1 VTVTAARGTP
11 RLWSR
16 NFRLYFTLR
25 TVSLLG
31 DSMMPIAVTIGVLA
45 AGYGPAGV
53 GFALAAWSAP
63 LALLVLFGG
72 VLADRFT
79 PRRMMIISDIT
90 RVGTQGLLAA
100 VLLAAEPRFWQ
111 ILCLQAVAGAA
122 TATFQPGVASVLPRV
137 TRDVQRANGV
147 LRIAEA
153 LVTLIG
159 PAVAGVLAAAAGAGW
174 VLVVDAATFG
184 VSASCLFV
192 LRLGAAVAVVPDGP
206 MWRNLA
212 QGWREFRARTW
223 LWSVILI
230 WSLYGLL
237 VFGPAAPLGGSVI
250 VGEHGSL
257 AYGIVSSVFGAGA
270 VGGGLIALRVRPRRP
285 LAAGAGAVAAIAG
298 LPAVVAFPLP
308 VPVIAVG
315 FLCAGIG
322 FAFWNVVWLTTM
334 QTHVPAGVLNR
345 VYAYDVAGSTMIVP
359 IGQALAGP
367 AAQLFGLRHVL
378 LASTVFGIVGAGSML
393 AVPAI
398 RGLGRASNDPGVD
411 PA

>member
-1 VTVTAARGTP
+1 MWT
-11 RLWSR
+11 R

-31 DSMMPIAVTIGVLA
+31 DSMMPVAVTIGVLS

-53 GFALAAWSAP
+53 GYAFAAWSAP
-63 LALLVLFGG
+63 VALLVLFGG

-79 PRRMMIISDIT
+79 PRRMMIVSDIA
-90 RVGTQGLLAA
+90 RVGTQSLLAA
-100 VLLAAEPRFWQ
+100 VLMTGAPQFWQ
-111 ILCLQAVAGAA
+111 ILSLQAVAGAA

-137 TRDVQRANGV
+137 ARDVQRANGV

-159 PAVAGVLAAAAGAGW
+159 PAVAGVLAAVVGAGW

-184 VSASCLFV
+184 VSALCLFV
-192 LRLGAAVAVVPDGP
+192 LRLGAAAAAVNDGP

-250 VGEHGSL
+250 VAEHGSL

-270 VGGGLIALRVRPRRP
+270 VGGGLIALRLRPRRP
-285 LAAGAGAVAAIAG
+285 LAAGAVAVTAFAAC
-298 LPAVVAFPLP
+298 PAVVAVPLP
-308 VPVIAVG
+308 VPVIAAG

-322 FAFWNVVWLTTM
+322 FAFWNVIWLTTM
-334 QTHVPAGVLNR
+334 QTHVPATVLNR
-345 VYAYDVAGSTMIVP
+345 VYAYDVAGSTMILP
-359 IGQALAGP
+359 IGRALAGP

-378 LASTVFGIVGAGSML
+378 LAATVFGLVGSGCML

-398 RGLGRASNDPGVD
+398 RRLGRLPATDDPGVD

>member
-1 VTVTAARGTP
+1 VTAIAERVRP
-11 RLWSR
+11 RSR
-16 NFRLYFTLR
+16 NFQLYFTLR

-31 DSMMPIAVTIGVLA
+31 DSMMPIAVAIGVLA

-53 GFALAAWSAP
+53 GYAFAAWSAP
-63 LALLVLFGG
+63 MALLVLFGG

-79 PRRMMIISDIT
+79 PRRMMIISDVT
-90 RVGTQGLLAA
+90 RVGTQSLLAA
-100 VLLAAEPRFWQ
+100 VLMTGEPRFWQ

-122 TATFQPGVASVLPRV
+122 TATFQPGVASMLPQV
-137 TRDVQRANGV
+137 TEDVQRANGV

-159 PAVAGVLAAAAGAGW
+159 PAMAGVLAAVAGAGW
-174 VLVVDAATFG
+174 VLVVDAGTFG
-184 VSASCLFV
+184 VSAVCLFV
-192 LRLGAAVAVVPDGP
+192 LRLGPGAPAPNDSP

-212 QGWREFRARTW
+212 EGWREFRARTW

-250 VGEHGSL
+250 VAEHGSL
-257 AYGIVSSVFGAGA
+257 AYGIVSAVFGGGA
-270 VGGGLIALRVRPRRP
+270 VGGGLIAMRVRPRRP
-285 LAAGAGAVAAIAG
+285 LAAGAGAVLTFAG
-298 LPAVVAFPLP
+298 VPAVVAFPLP
-308 VPVIAVG
+308 VPVIAFA
-315 FLCAGIG
+315 FLCAGVG
-322 FAFWNVVWLTTM
+322 FAFWNVMWLTTM
-334 QTHVPAGVLNR
+334 QTQVPANVLNR
-345 VYAYDVAGSTMIVP
+345 VYAYDVAGSAMIVP

-367 AAQLFGLRHVL
+367 AAALFGLRHVL
-378 LASTVFGIVGAGSML
+378 LASAVFGVVGSGSML

-398 RGLGRASNDPGVD
+398 RGLRRATNDSGVD